1 MKEPQKFPLTNH
13 PRSKE
18 PTKIR
23 LYPEEITED
32 IWNKNIDHEN
42 HLENNSQS
50 IQKLET
56 EQTD

>member
-1 MKEPQKFPLTNH
+1 MKEPTKFPLTNN
-13 PRSKE
+13 PRTKE

-32 IWNKNIDHEN
+32 IWHKDIDHEN
-42 HLENNSQS
+42 NLENNSES